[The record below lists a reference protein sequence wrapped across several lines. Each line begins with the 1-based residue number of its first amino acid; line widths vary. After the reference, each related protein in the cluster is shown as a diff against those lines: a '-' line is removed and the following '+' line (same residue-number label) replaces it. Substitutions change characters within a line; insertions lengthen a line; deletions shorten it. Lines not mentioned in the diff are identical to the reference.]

1 MKEKSKKRKILKD
14 IFENLEKALYNDMSV
29 KIQHN
34 VSDGKYREYL
44 VTKLLEKII
53 PSKYNI
59 TNGFIIDSDNN
70 ISKEMDVII
79 YDRNYVPPFFDETYT
94 IVPIEAVIAVIQVKT
109 TLDTDS
115 LKDSVNNL
123 NSIDCLNS
131 KTGGKFI
138 SASNAEVQVEK
149 RFIKPYKIIISYCSK
164 LADSHDYNKELEDID
179 MIYIIEK
186 GKSLYIK
193 HKTKIEAVISVDK
206 EKMIEAQSDYKT
218 KKIKSNKLLLFT
230 LNLLEKMK
238 LINNSIII
246 NYEEYIKGAK

>member
-1 MKEKSKKRKILKD
+1 MKEKSKKREILKD